1 MNIVTDVILPA
12 ALALAFI
19 MFVTSLILVYIVK
32 KNCLISI
39 DKPT

>member
-1 MNIVTDVILPA
+1 MNIVTDVILP
-12 ALALAFI
+12 LALAFI